1 MQVISMD
8 DVFDSEIS
16 DVRSELEVGSRDW
29 ERRAGE
35 IQNSAMREGY
45 FTKNDLLLQKEFDCG
60 VDQGFSSTFKL
71 AVLRGRLSV
80 KLYHSTS
87 EKKSKIESLLAL
99 IIEKEKEIISLGSVE
114 KDLAYQHLVQEAEI
128 LLAS

>member
-1 MQVISMD
+1 MQVTSMD

-29 ERRAGE
+29 RRRAGE
-35 IQNSAMREGY
+35 IQSSAMREGY
-45 FTKNDLLLQKEFDCG
+45 FNKNDLLLQKEFDFG
-60 VDQGFSSTFKL
+60 VDQGFSSMFKL
-71 AVLRGRLSV
+71 AVLKGRLSV

-99 IIEKEKEIISLGSVE
+99 IIEKEKEIVSLGSVE
-114 KDLAYQHLVQEAEI
+114 NDLAYQHFVQEAEM